1 MKRTDSVAGHCV
13 PVYNAD
19 GRPVGRFETDEAGRL
34 WLVKERLDP
43 RRHQLQ
49 RPPAWATDRAHLE
62 QLQAADGA
70 GVRLHTTDGRELEAP
85 LSAFERHG
93 FAVGR
98 GHGDQVGLALRYW
111 TDRRARV
118 GARQLTFALEVG
130 S

>member
-1 MKRTDSVAGHCV
+1 M

-34 WLVKERLDP
+34 WLVKQGLDP
-43 RRHQLQ
+43 KRHQLQ
-49 RPPAWATDRAHLE
+49 RPPAWATDRAHIA
-62 QLQAADGA
+62 QLRAAGGA

-93 FAVGR
+93 FPVGR
-98 GHGDQVGLALRYW
+98 GHGEQVGLALRYW
-111 TDRRARV
+111 HDRRGGGGV
-118 GARQLTFALEVG
+118 RQLPLLPEVA